1 MVMPVIPQEKA
12 AHGRLLDWYM
22 CHDSNPKEGRPLMML
37 VITQIDLTDDHWY
50 VSRDKGE
57 SKVHEASKEAPTV
70 HTRSLKVEN
79 VPMENDKTRVET
91 WNHDANLEI
100 PDVAKSPEKSKQ
112 IDYKHAFI
120 SIKRR
125 PSASPRKR
133 MVSL

>member
-1 MVMPVIPQEKA
+1 
-12 AHGRLLDWYM
+12 
-22 CHDSNPKEGRPLMML
+22 ML
-37 VITQIDLTDDHWY
+37 VITQIDLTDDHRY
-50 VSRDKGE
+50 VSWDKGE

-70 HTRSLKVEN
+70 QAEN

-91 WNHDANLEI
+91 RNYDANLEI

-120 SIKRR
+120 SIKRT